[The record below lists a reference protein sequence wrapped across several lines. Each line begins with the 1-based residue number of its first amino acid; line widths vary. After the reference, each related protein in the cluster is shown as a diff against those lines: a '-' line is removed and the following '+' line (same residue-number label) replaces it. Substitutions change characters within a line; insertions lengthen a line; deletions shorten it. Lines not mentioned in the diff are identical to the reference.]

1 MGMSIYA
8 VIIQEYVSRE
18 NNFDLRLNNG
28 VYWKA
33 AY

>member
-1 MGMSIYA
+1 MGMSTHA

-18 NNFDLRLNNG
+18 SNFYLRLKNG